1 MSKHL
6 RIAGIA
12 GILSLILSIPGFYF
26 EAIRSEHPL
35 GMGLTTL
42 YILTLSLNLI
52 LYVVLCSGFVMLAKK
67 TQNVPLRV
75 SSYIL
80 IALSI
85 VNFLY
90 MLLSLSVVE
99 VHTIVNLLIAVLT
112 LVLMGAASIP
122 FGIGILQLRPRF
134 GSLATWLG
142 VLEIISGISLMSVI
156 FSIIGI
162 LLIIPV
168 AILGTILLFR
178 AARKL

>member
-6 RIAGIA
+6 RFAGIA

-42 YILTLSLNLI
+42 YILTLTLNLI
-52 LYVVLCSGFVMLAKK
+52 LYVVLCSGFVTLAKK
-67 TQNVPLRV
+67 THNTPLRV
-75 SSYIL
+75 ASYIL
-80 IALSI
+80 IVISI
-85 VNFLY
+85 GSFLY
-90 MLLSLSVVE
+90 TLMSLTVVE
-99 VHTIVNLLIAVLT
+99 IHDVLNLLFAALT
-112 LVLMGAASIP
+112 LVLVGAASIP
-122 FGIGILQLRPRF
+122 FGIGILLLRPRF